1 MTLHLLRIPELNVL
15 SMCFLPS
22 SPPSQ
27 VPSSSSSS
35 SSSKPPGPGPV
46 LAILFLDSQLKPQLI
61 TRRIDFKT
69 KEVMDEGHILASSKI
84 HKDAN
89 KIIPITISSQPDS
102 DEKTGTA
109 GGAGAGVLVLGG
121 GKCLY
126 IPCLDQNSKA
136 LQSPKKSPLNSPIKG
151 KTPFNRSASSKRKR
165 NSSSRVI
172 EDSDDD
178 DDEGGAKGKCR
189 VVSGELGMYEVSSY
203 VLFPFSFFFSS
214 FPLSFSSP
222 CSTF

>member
-1 MTLHLLRIPELNVL
+1 
-15 SMCFLPS
+15 
-22 SPPSQ
+22 
-27 VPSSSSSS
+27 
-35 SSSKPPGPGPV
+35 
-46 LAILFLDSQLKPQLI
+46 
-61 TRRIDFKT
+61 
-69 KEVMDEGHILASSKI
+69 MDEGHILASSKI

-109 GGAGAGVLVLGG
+109 GGTGVLVLGG

-178 DDEGGAKGKCR
+178 DDEGGAKGR
-189 VVSGELGMYEVSSY
+189 VVGAELGMYEVSSY

-214 FPLSFSSP
+214 FLLSFSSP